1 MESLPL
7 LQEIGLPI
15 FTAVFGWFA
24 NVWRTKQKK
33 EADILDN
40 VTQIL
45 EIQKNYIASQDEENK
60 KTRDMNAEL
69 ERALRWKR
77 GSIMKANFCQFTNEG
92 DGCPVL
98 KHEAENDES
107 RCKDC
112 QYNKSQ
118 ENADGKD

>member
-107 RCKDC
+107 ICKDC
-112 QYNKSQ
+112 QYNKPR